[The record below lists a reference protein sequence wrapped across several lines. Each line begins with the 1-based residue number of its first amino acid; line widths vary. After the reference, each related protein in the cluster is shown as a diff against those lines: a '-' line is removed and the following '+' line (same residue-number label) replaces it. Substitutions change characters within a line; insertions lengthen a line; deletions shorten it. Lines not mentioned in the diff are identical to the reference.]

1 MLSYSILK
9 GEKAQSGHDSH
20 IHFMDEKKKKTDET
34 NLYSHMLI

>member
-9 GEKAQSGHDSH
+9 GKKAQSGHDSH